1 MSYRV
6 RSTRRCHTAAG
17 KRDAGSGF
25 PFAPE
30 HAWKP
35 PIHLTTTGFKGVS
48 SMHPDRDLDITQK
61 SAWHL
66 AMRLRKAFEGS
77 GEPVRFLEAEV
88 DETYIGGL
96 E

>member
-1 MSYRV
+1 
-6 RSTRRCHTAAG
+6 
-17 KRDAGSGF
+17 
-25 PFAPE
+25 
-30 HAWKP
+30 
-35 PIHLTTTGFKGVS
+35 
-48 SMHPDRDLDITQK
+48 MHPDRDLDITQK